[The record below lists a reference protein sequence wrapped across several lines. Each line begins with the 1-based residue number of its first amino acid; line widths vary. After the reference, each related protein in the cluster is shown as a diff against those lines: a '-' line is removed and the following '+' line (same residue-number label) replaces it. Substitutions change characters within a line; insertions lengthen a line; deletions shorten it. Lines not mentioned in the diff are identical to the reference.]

1 VRRSTSPSPTT
12 SSAPPAATQSST
24 GTGVEAGKPSTPT
37 ASAVHLPSG
46 FPTGSYSLVG
56 FLDTVTTSC
65 VSDTATWACAP
76 NTNYYSDPQKALTVF
91 NWVISGSP
99 GSYKISSQGQDAIL
113 GTTFQNEKLEL
124 LDAGK
129 DTERYRFMF
138 SRAKTV
144 NMTGSLGDQQGDFEC
159 DYPATTIQGSLY
171 TKLAKTYPQD
181 TVAVGTV
188 ANPVWPFGKLI
199 LVFRVVITS

>member
-1 VRRSTSPSPTT
+1 
-12 SSAPPAATQSST
+12 
-24 GTGVEAGKPSTPT
+24 VEADKPSTPT
-37 ASAVHLPSG
+37 ASAVPLPSG
-46 FPTGSYSLVG
+46 FPTGSYSLVA
-56 FLDTVTTSC
+56 FLDTVTTTC
-65 VSDTATWACAP
+65 VADVAAWACPP

-91 NWVISGSP
+91 NWDISGSS
-99 GSYKISSQGQDAIL
+99 GSYKISLKGQDVL

-129 DTERYRFMF
+129 DTERYRFML

-181 TVAVGTV
+181 TIAVGTV
-188 ANPVWPFGKLI
+188 PNPVWPFGKLVYAI
-199 LVFRVVITS
+199 LAASFS